1 MLLPGRIAPHS
12 TGSRAWL
19 QAGAYASVL
28 PAPARGIPATAGFR
42 PPTRQRRACITGV
55 PGRADGALALLQIRP
70 PNLFAVRSG
79 SYRGSGRILEA
90 IDMPIRGIQDQQFGG
105 WAHACYQ
112 RV

>member
-1 MLLPGRIAPHS
+1 
-12 TGSRAWL
+12 
-19 QAGAYASVL
+19 
-28 PAPARGIPATAGFR
+28 
-42 PPTRQRRACITGV
+42 
-55 PGRADGALALLQIRP
+55 LALLQIRP

-79 SYRGSGRILEA
+79 SYRGSGKILEA